1 MRRILFTIS
10 VIFFALGLL
19 ACGDE
24 ASAGNKVDI
33 TKLVEAAEAAHAAGD
48 YAGAEDYYRLV
59 LALSDVEEQVT
70 TAEAG
75 LNTVIADQAYSEAR
89 LVLNELQGVQ
99 PPMPTQG
106 MGQMDML
113 MAQISYEL
121 ASSPLLRQSLEAVS
135 AGLSV
140 DPNHPGCNYM
150 LGFLYA
156 QTGDLGL
163 AQRQFEHCQTI
174 APDHWA
180 YERGMAQIYLETGK
194 PDLALTSAEASLEKA
209 TDPVERMV
217 AYELL
222 VQLTF
227 NPADSSVSDGYI
239 AQAKEELSEYG
250 DPVALE
256 ATLALMAS
264 GTPDVDFAKPLIDE
278 ALGKPFLSPG
288 RRLSLVQNVSIAYAQ
303 AGQIDESISFVEE
316 QVRESG
322 SINSTLLQLLQQLI
336 AAKAQM

>member
-24 ASAGNKVDI
+24 AAAGNKVDI
-33 TKLVEAAEAAHAAGD
+33 TRLVEAAENAHSTGD

-59 LALSDVEEQVT
+59 LALSDVEEQVV

-75 LNTVIADQAYSEAR
+75 LNAVLADVAYDKAR
-89 LVLNELQGVQ
+89 LALNELQAVQ

-121 ASSPLLRQSLEAVS
+121 ASSPLLTKSLEAVS
-135 AGLSV
+135 AGLSA
-140 DPNHPGCNYM
+140 DPDHPGCNYL

-156 QTGDLGL
+156 QTGDINL
-163 AQRQFEHCQTI
+163 AQRQFEHCQKI

-194 PDLALTSAEASLEKA
+194 PDLALTAAESSLEKS

-227 NPADSSVSDGYI
+227 NPADASVSDGYI
-239 AQAKEELSEYG
+239 AQAKEELGEYG

-256 ATLALMAS
+256 ATLALMAT
-264 GTPDVDFAKPLIDE
+264 GTPDVEFAKPLIEE

-288 RRLSLVQNVSIAYAQ
+288 RRLALVQNVSISYAQ
-303 AGQIDESISFVEE
+303 TGQIDLAISFIEE

-322 SINSTLLQLLQQLI
+322 AINSTVLQLLQQLL
-336 AAKAQM
+336 AAQAQM